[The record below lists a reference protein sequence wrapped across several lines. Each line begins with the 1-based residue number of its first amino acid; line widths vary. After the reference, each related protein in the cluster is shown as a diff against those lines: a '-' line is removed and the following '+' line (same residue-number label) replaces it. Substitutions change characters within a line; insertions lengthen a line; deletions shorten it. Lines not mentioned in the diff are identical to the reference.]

1 VYRKDKWL
9 WLHEQILSLN
19 WRVQTHKTIIDY
31 NKKQLKVFQ
40 NLLIV
45 MSQVMNSDI
54 YRLTE

>member
-1 VYRKDKWL
+1 MYRKDKWL